1 MSHLSRQTHVE
12 RPDSRDEGR
21 DDEWE
26 DEGLE
31 HPEEQVADVGDVH
44 DLAVGPSLWKKNIK
58 LEVSHFVIGGVFV
71 FFRIWWSHIQDKL
84 IL

>member
-44 DLAVGPSLWKKNIK
+44 DLAVGPSLWKK
-58 LEVSHFVIGGVFV
+58 
-71 FFRIWWSHIQDKL
+71 R
-84 IL
+84 